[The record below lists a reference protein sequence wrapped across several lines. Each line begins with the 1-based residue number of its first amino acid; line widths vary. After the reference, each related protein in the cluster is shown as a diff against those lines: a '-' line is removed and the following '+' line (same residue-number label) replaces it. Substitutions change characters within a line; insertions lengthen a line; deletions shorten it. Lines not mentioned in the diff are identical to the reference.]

1 MAYGN
6 FKNLT
11 WRTASDKI
19 LRGKAFN
26 IVKNPKND
34 GYQRDSA
41 SMVYTFLTKRLQM
54 EQLKTRTCQ
63 ISVL

>member
-34 GYQRDSA
+34 GYHRDSA

-54 EQLKTRTCQ
+54 EQLKTRICQ
-63 ISVL
+63 ISIL